1 MTKYD
6 RDAYDN
12 CVQFYCYNK
21 VRFGRQFLS
30 IGNNTYFCEI
40 SYMFD
45 TREDLKK

>member
-21 VRFGRQFLS
+21 VRFGRQFYPLVITHTFVKYHTCS
-30 IGNNTYFCEI
+30 TQEKI
-40 SYMFD
+40 
-45 TREDLKK
+45 